1 MEKDSSNELAFN
13 TFYLTIFIFFGF
25 IIATYFI
32 AL

>member
-1 MEKDSSNELAFN
+1 MEKDSGKELALN
-13 TFYLTIFIFFGF
+13 SFYLTIIIFFGF